1 MEKKFPETIEEI
13 AKEWEDE
20 RPIRIM
26 FEDEAR
32 FGRITA
38 VHNSWCPKPYRPVC
52 KVLVSQQ
59 YVYAYGVV
67 SIGEGKLESLVMSGC
82 NTTTMQ
88 IFLEEISSRHKEE
101 KIIMVMDGAGWH
113 KSKDLVIPSNIKI
126 LHQLPYSPETNPME
140 QVWRVLKLDGF
151 YNRIFENLD
160 ELEEHLV
167 EEIYK
172 FEHDS
177 STISSLT
184 SWEWIINAILN

>member
-1 MEKKFPETIEEI
+1 
-13 AKEWEDE
+13 
-20 RPIRIM
+20 
-26 FEDEAR
+26 
-32 FGRITA
+32 
-38 VHNSWCPKPYRPVC
+38 
-52 KVLVSQQ
+52 
-59 YVYAYGVV
+59 
-67 SIGEGKLESLVMSGC
+67 
-82 NTTTMQ
+82 
-88 IFLEEISSRHKEE
+88 
-101 KIIMVMDGAGWH
+101 MDGAGWH

-167 EEIYK
+167 EELYK